1 MAKFYSKEEINFLKE
16 NAEKFGA
23 KICAEK
29 LDRSLQGVIS
39 KINRL
44 GLKIN
49 LISNASQ
56 DEIDNLLFN
65 SSFRKLSI
73 DFNLS
78 KTPKELAYFL
88 GFLWADGYVHNN
100 ELRIEITDEDA
111 QDLERIFMKIA
122 TFKIYKRK
130 RQGRKPQTTFYYKD
144 KQIFD
149 QIVSLGKYPNSIE
162 SHKKILEYIPEQ
174 YHIWFLRGLIDG
186 DGCFYIRSYK
196 NTVSRQF
203 SIASSIDFDWT
214 SLLQKLLQLGLPCTV
229 STESNGSGSG
239 SHLRCSNSKNIKEF
253 IKILYNEQDGIY
265 LNRKYNKAKEL
276 L

>member
-1 MAKFYSKEEINFLKE
+1 MAKFYSEEEINFLKE

-23 KICAEK
+23 RVCSEK
-29 LDRSLQGVIS
+29 LGRPLQGVIS

-49 LISNASQ
+49 LDPNVDQ
-56 DEIDNLLFN
+56 DKIDKLSFN
-65 SSFRKLSI
+65 SSFKELSI
-73 DFNLS
+73 DFNS
-78 KTPKELAYFL
+78 SETPKELAYFL

-111 QDLERIFMKIA
+111 QDLEHIFMKIA
-122 TFKIYKRK
+122 TFRIYKRK

-144 KQIFD
+144 KQIFNR
-149 QIVSLGKYPNSIE
+149 IVNLGKYPNSIE
-162 SHKKILEYIPEQ
+162 SHKKILEYIPKQ

-203 SIASSIDFDWT
+203 SIASSIGFNWS
-214 SLLQKLLQLGLPCTV
+214 SLLEKLLQLGLPCTV
-229 STESNGSGSG
+229 STESNNNGSS
-239 SHLRCSNSKNIKEF
+239 SHLRCSNSKSIKEF

-265 LNRKYNKAKEL
+265 LSRKHNKAKEL

>member
-44 GLKIN
+44 RLKIN

-78 KTPKELAYFL
+78 KTLKELAYFL

-149 QIVSLGKYPNSIE
+149 QIVSLGKYPNSVE

-229 STESNGSGSG
+229 STEGSGSGSG
-239 SHLRCSNSKNIKEF
+239 SHLRCTNSKNIKDF
-253 IKILYNEQDGIY
+253 IKILYNEQDGVY

>member
-29 LDRSLQGVIS
+29 LDRSLPGVIS

-49 LISNASQ
+49 LASNASQ
-56 DEIDNLLFN
+56 NEIDNLSFN
-65 SSFRKLSI
+65 SSFRELSI
-73 DFNLS
+73 DFNSS

-100 ELRIEITDEDA
+100 EIRIEITDEDA

-149 QIVSLGKYPNSIE
+149 QIVNLGKYPNSVE

-203 SIASSIDFDWT
+203 SIASSIKFDWE
-214 SLLQKLLQLGLPCTV
+214 SLLQKLLLLGLPCTV
-229 STESNGSGSG
+229 SIESNNNGSS

-265 LNRKYNKAKEL
+265 LNRKYDKAKEL